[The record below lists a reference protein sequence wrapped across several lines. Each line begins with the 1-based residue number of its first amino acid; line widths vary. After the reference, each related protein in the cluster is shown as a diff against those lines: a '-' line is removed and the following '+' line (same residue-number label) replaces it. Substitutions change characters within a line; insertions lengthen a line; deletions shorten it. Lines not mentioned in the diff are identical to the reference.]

1 MKKYTLLA
9 LSFLLIPSVSFAQG
23 RDNAIQQITKQRDI
37 ADYNCKNNQPNPGAA
52 IGYCKKRDGLQR
64 KLDNMN
70 NSSSYSNNNHN
81 RYNNHNNRN
90 HNHYNNRNNHHH
102 YNHNNHHH

>member
-9 LSFLLIPSVSFAQG
+9 LSFLLIPSISFAQG

-70 NSSSYSNNNHN
+70 NGSNYSNNNN

-90 HNHYNNRNNHHH
+90 HNHYNNRNNHQH